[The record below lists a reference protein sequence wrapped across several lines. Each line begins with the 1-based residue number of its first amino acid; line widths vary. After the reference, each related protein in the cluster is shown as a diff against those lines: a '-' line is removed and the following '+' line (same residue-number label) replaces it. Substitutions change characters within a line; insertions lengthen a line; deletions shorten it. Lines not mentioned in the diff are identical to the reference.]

1 MKQHTTNYIST
12 FIEIS
17 EDCPVQTAVIPAEN
31 KQKTAA
37 YREYEMIQGNPYKY
51 TSDDV
56 IYEIKGRSADISRED
71 FFSKGQPCFRAS
83 ALAKRYGWGIHS
95 DKDGKI
101 AIYAAGTEEYDRFS
115 SDRSLRHLKAMRNK
129 RDERGNGENESK
141 NL

>member
-1 MKQHTTNYIST
+1 MKQHTTNYINT

-17 EDCPVQTAVIPAEN
+17 EDCPVQTAVIPVVK

-37 YREYEMIQGNPYKY
+37 YMEYEMIKGNPYKY

-56 IYEIKGRSADISRED
+56 IYEIKGRGAGISREA
-71 FFSKGQPCFRAS
+71 FFSKEQPCFRAS

-95 DKDGKI
+95 DKDRKI

-115 SDRSLRHLKAMRNK
+115 SDSSLRHLKAMRNEK
-129 RDERGNGENESK
+129 KG
-141 NL
+141 